1 MKLPAQACDCHVHL
15 IGPIAQYPMN
25 EDRHYTPGPAGL
37 DALIGHMHRLSLD
50 RVVLIQPSVYATDNR
65 CLLGGLRRLQGKA
78 RGVAVLADDISDT
91 DLVTLSESGVRGLRI
106 NLESADTQDPDAV
119 RNSLKKWS
127 KRLSPLSWHI
137 QIYAS
142 LNVIDASLGYMNDL
156 AVPVVLD
163 HFAMASMTR
172 PMADPKIQHLL
183 QAVRNGNVYV
193 KLSASYRV
201 AAMIENRAPAE
212 LARALLDANPQ
223 RILWGSDWP
232 HTNREPGKA
241 AGEVSAY
248 RPVSPESLR
257 QELFAFLPTPE
268 LLHQV
273 LVENPA
279 RLYGF

>member
-1 MKLPAQACDCHVHL
+1 MKLPASACDCHVHL
-15 IGPIAQYPMN
+15 IGSIAQYPMS

-37 DALIGHMHRLSLD
+37 DALMGHMHQLSLD

-65 CLLGGLRRLQGKA
+65 CLLDGLRRLQGKA
-78 RGVAVLADDISDT
+78 RGVAVLADDIGDT
-91 DLVTLSESGVRGLRI
+91 DLVALSESGVRGLRI
-106 NLESADTQDPDAV
+106 NLESADMQDPDAV

-127 KRLSPLSWHI
+127 RRLSPLGWHI

-142 LNVIDASLGYMNDL
+142 LNVIEASLGYIDNL

-183 QAVRNGNVYV
+183 QTVRNGNVYV
-193 KLSASYRV
+193 KLSASYRI

-212 LARALLDANPQ
+212 LAAALLDANPQ

-257 QELFAFLPTPE
+257 QELFTFLPTPE